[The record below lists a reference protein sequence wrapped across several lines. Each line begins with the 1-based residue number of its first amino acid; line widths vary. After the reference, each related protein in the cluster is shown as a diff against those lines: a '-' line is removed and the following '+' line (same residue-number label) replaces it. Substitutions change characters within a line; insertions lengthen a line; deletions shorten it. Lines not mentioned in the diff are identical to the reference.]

1 MTAESFRRSSATA
14 AVELRCYG
22 HNAARSRTSASTC
35 APPCD
40 RAARDLGDHSSLPRS
55 DAAYCDSVNPER
67 RKCRLTNA
75 SSRVVAKCF
84 PKRASRSKVT
94 AASMRTQ
101 RTVAMSY
108 LGPNRN
114 ETPPPSEDAPAIA
127 LVENVRLPATFHG
140 CEVGYG
146 VRHEHIRFTQRTI
159 SDHRRRHRDAVNR
172 LRMGQ
177 RCGE

>member
-75 SSRVVAKCF
+75 SSRVVGKGI
-84 PKRASRSKVT
+84 SIG
-94 AASMRTQ
+94 AA
-101 RTVAMSY
+101 
-108 LGPNRN
+108 
-114 ETPPPSEDAPAIA
+114 EDRKP
-127 LVENVRLPATFHG
+127 L
-140 CEVGYG
+140 
-146 VRHEHIRFTQRTI
+146 
-159 SDHRRRHRDAVNR
+159 RRHSIPIVFGRVSG
-172 LRMGQ
+172 MEFVTG
-177 RCGE
+177 C